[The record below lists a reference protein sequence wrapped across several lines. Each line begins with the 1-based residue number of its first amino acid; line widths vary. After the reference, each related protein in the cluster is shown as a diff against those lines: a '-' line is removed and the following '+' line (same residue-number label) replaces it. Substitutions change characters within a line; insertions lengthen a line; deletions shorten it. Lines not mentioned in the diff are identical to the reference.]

1 MSSPPAGGGPRLLG
15 VASAFDG
22 QRMIRGDVLVE
33 EGRILDI
40 GVGQGVGDHVA
51 APGFVDLQVNGF
63 GGIDVQSAPAEAVVD
78 MARRLAA
85 TGVTAYQ
92 PTVIS
97 APIDA
102 MVRTLER
109 LGDAAAAGGVARM
122 LPVHLEGPFL
132 SPRWR
137 GAHLARDLRPPDRG
151 VLHRLLG
158 SGRVG
163 YVTLAPELPGAT
175 GLVEELCER
184 GVVVAIGHSDATAE
198 QAQAAFGAGVSVL
211 THAFNAHR
219 RFSPRD
225 PGPVAAALD
234 DERVWIT
241 AIADG
246 IHLAPLTLALLG
258 RAAGDRLVA
267 ISDATAA
274 SGLGDGSFRFGGLEV
289 SVRAGRAEVS
299 DGCLAGSAATLD
311 AGVRALVA
319 AGIPLEGA
327 LAAVTSRPAR
337 VIGDA
342 TLGTLR
348 KGGPADVVVLD
359 RELRPVAT
367 LLGGQEIGT
376 GAQAPPP
383 AGPGGARARARG
395 AHVG

>member
-1 MSSPPAGGGPRLLG
+1 MTSPRAGASPRLLG

-22 QRMIRGDVLVE
+22 SRMIRGDVLVG

-63 GGIDVQSAPAEAVVD
+63 GGVDLQSAPAGAVVD

-97 APIDA
+97 APLDA
-102 MVRTLER
+102 MVRTLET
-109 LGDAAAAGGVARM
+109 LDDAAAAGGVARM
-122 LPVHLEGPFL
+122 LPAHLEGPFL

-137 GAHLARDLRPPDRG
+137 GAHLARNLRLPDRE
-151 VLHRLLG
+151 VLHRLLS

-163 YVTLAPELPGAT
+163 YMTLAPELPGAS
-175 GLVEELCER
+175 GLVKELCER

-198 QAQAAFGAGVSVL
+198 QAQEAFAAGVSVL

-225 PGPVAAALD
+225 PGPLPAALVN
-234 DERVWIT
+234 ERVWIT

-267 ISDATAA
+267 ISDAIAA
-274 SGLGDGSFRFGGLEV
+274 SGLGDGSFCFGELDV
-289 SVRAGRAEVS
+289 SVREGRAELS
-299 DGCLAGSAATLD
+299 DGCLAGSTATLD
-311 AGVRALVA
+311 AGVRELVA
-319 AGIPLEGA
+319 AGIALEAA
-327 LAAVTSRPAR
+327 LGAVTSRPAG

-342 TLGTLR
+342 TLGRLR
-348 KGGPADVVVLD
+348 KGGPGDVVVLD
-359 RELRPVAT
+359 RELRPIVT
-367 LLGGQEIGT
+367 LLGGLEI
-376 GAQAPPP
+376 AACEQAAPP
-383 AGPGGARARARG
+383 AIPGGGQARANG